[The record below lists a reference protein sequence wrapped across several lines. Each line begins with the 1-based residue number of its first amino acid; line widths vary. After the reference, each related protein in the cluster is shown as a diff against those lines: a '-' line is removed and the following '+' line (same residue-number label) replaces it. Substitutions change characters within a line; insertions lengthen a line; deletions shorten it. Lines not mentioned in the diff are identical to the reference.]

1 MLKIIVFPSREKI
14 ITADRKIMQVYPLF
28 TEKGERLQDRTDFAG
43 IQDVEISV
51 LRWFWPFRALKLN
64 ITSEVK
70 KGIVEFLYRYH
81 ARQNLSFDC
90 YSFVRLV
97 YDVDRKHRTKFMTR
111 FWKISTYRWWRR
123 KIGDVVFLI
132 DFESNY
138 FHHAAIYIGFGLFL
152 SVYGAG
158 GDLEVATLKDMM
170 RDYGAR
176 AVVSAV
182 PRH

>member
-14 ITADRKIMQVYPLF
+14 ITADRKIMRVYPIF
-28 TEKGERLQDRTDFAG
+28 TEKGERLQDCTDFAG
-43 IQDVEISV
+43 MKDVEISV
-51 LRWFWPFRALKLN
+51 LHWFWPFRALKLN

-70 KGIVEFLYRYH
+70 RGVVEFLHQYH
-81 ARQNLSFDC
+81 ARQDLSFDC

-97 YDVDRKHRTKFMTR
+97 YGIDREHHTEFMTR
-111 FWKISTYRWWRR
+111 FWKICTYRWWRR
-123 KIGDVVFLI
+123 KIGDVAFLI

-138 FHHAAIYIGFGLFL
+138 FHHAAIYIGLGLYL

-158 GDLEVATLKDMM
+158 GDLEIATLKDMV
-170 RDYGAR
+170 RDYGAKD
-176 AVVSAV
+176 VVSGV